1 MHIPT
6 SLLPLLTLS
15 TLLIPA
21 LATCSP
27 TNQTSACLC
36 TPAQP
41 ATKFPNKCE
50 ISKVFAHLAEGNF
63 TAFLDQVTPDVQ
75 WTLMGT
81 HALAG
86 VYHNRTIFAVD
97 ALARLANTLDPAH
110 KGSMKLTYIVGGGEE
125 EWSVQELH
133 GQGVCKNGL
142 VYDNKFA
149 WVTRWTEQ
157 GKIAECRGYLD
168 SALVQRAIT
177 ENESG
182 EYTYTDQRLTMKRG
196 PVGAGCAVES

>member
-1 MHIPT
+1 MYFSFKLIIVLALSAISIPV
-6 SLLPLLTLS
+6 S
-15 TLLIPA
+15 A
-21 LATCSP
+21 HCSP
-27 TNQTSACLC
+27 TNQSEACLC
-36 TPAQP
+36 TPDQP
-41 ATKFPNKCE
+41 VTKYPNKCQ
-50 ISKVFAHLAEGNF
+50 ITKVFDHLAQGNF
-63 TAFLDQVTPDVQ
+63 SAFLAQVTPDVQ

-86 VYHNRTIFAVD
+86 VYHNRTIFAID
-97 ALARLANTLDPAH
+97 ALQRLSKTLDPAH
-110 KGSMKLTYIVGGGEE
+110 KTSLKLTFIVGGGDS

-142 VYDNKFA
+142 IYDNKFN
-149 WVTRWTEQ
+149 WVTRWNTE

-182 EYTYTDQRLTMKRG
+182 EYTYTDQRNVLKAG
-196 PVGAGCAVES
+196 PVGTGCTSE